1 MNRGTMRSLLRE
13 EIMDGESITWS
24 DAALNRRINLAADNE
39 LSLLVEHSV
48 IKYGRGSYTFT
59 PDTASVTTP
68 LYLDD
73 FHSPIDLQGGFGD
86 VGGKYEDERSFK
98 KLFQEFRGS
107 QGQDRWEDGYVYTI
121 VPGDLG
127 AFDDGFDLTA
137 FDTGSEYGVQFLTI
151 PAASTFTLVYRKK
164 LAEIP
169 TGASYDTMNY
179 WQIPERYHRK
189 IVRTAAADIGGLEGL
204 SSLPFLLASDNQEAQ
219 SAIRD
224 SRNRAEPGKM

>member
-1 MNRGTMRSLLRE
+1 MRSLLRE

-24 DAALNRRINLAADNE
+24 NAALDRRLNLAADNE

-59 PDTASVTTP
+59 PATASVTTP

-73 FHSPIDLQGGFGD
+73 FHSPIDLQGGYGD

-98 KLFQEFRGS
+98 KLFQEYRGS
-107 QGQDRWEDGYVYTI
+107 MGQDRWEDGYVYTI

-127 AFDDGFDLTA
+127 AFDDGFELTA

-151 PAASTFTLVYRKK
+151 PAASSFVLVYRKK
-164 LAEIP
+164 LAEVP
-169 TGASYDTMNY
+169 TGTSYDSMSY
-179 WQIPERYHRK
+179 WQIPERYHDEV
-189 IVRTAAADIGGLEGL
+189 VRHAASQISGIEGL
-204 SSLPFLLASDNQEAQ
+204 PSMPFLLASDSQEMQAV
-219 SAIRD
+219 IRD